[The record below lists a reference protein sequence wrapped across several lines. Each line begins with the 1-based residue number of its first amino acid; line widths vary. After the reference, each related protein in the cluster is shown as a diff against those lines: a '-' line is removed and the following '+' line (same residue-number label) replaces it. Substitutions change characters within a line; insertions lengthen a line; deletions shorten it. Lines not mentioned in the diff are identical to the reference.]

1 MPDGQWRFVQE
12 VAALSGVRDQAVLHA
27 FDAVPR
33 EDFLPPGPWTVEGI
47 DGSCFQSP
55 DADPSHVLHAVGVVL
70 SRAGE
75 MPLHCANPAAV
86 ARSLA
91 ATSIAPGD
99 RVLHIG
105 AGLGYYSAVIAELTG
120 PSGQVIAAEIDPN
133 LAAQAR
139 RNLAPWAWVSV
150 VGDALALPPQSY
162 DVIFS
167 SAGMASIPP
176 LWLELLP
183 AGARMTLPLTGGNG
197 AGFSFSFR
205 RKGGGGPISAK
216 MESLVRF
223 YPCLG
228 LRKPADVAA
237 LDLALGGGQAPFVSR
252 LRLDFHERD
261 QACWLHGDGWC
272 LSL

>member
-1 MPDGQWRFVQE
+1 M
-12 VAALSGVRDQAVLHA
+12 RDPRILRA
-27 FDAVPR
+27 FEAVPR
-33 EDFLPPGPWTVEGI
+33 EDFLPPGPWSIEGV
-47 DGSCFQSP
+47 DGGYFQSP
-55 DADPSHVLHAVGVVL
+55 DDDPGHVLHAVGVVL

-75 MPLHCANPAAV
+75 VPLHCANPAAV

-91 ATSIAPGD
+91 ATSIVEGD
-99 RVLHIG
+99 RILHVG
-105 AGLGYYSAVIAELTG
+105 AGLGYFSAIIAELAG
-120 PSGQVIAAEIDPN
+120 SSGQVVAAEIDPN

-139 RNLAPWAWVSV
+139 RNLAPWPQVSV
-150 VGDALALPPQSY
+150 VGDALTLPPQSY

-183 AGARMTLPLTGGNG
+183 AGARMNLPLTGSNG

-228 LRKPADVAA
+228 LRKAGDVAA
-237 LDLALGGGQAPFVSR
+237 LDLALAGGQAPFVTA
-252 LRLDFHERD
+252 LRLDSHD
-261 QACWLHGDGWC
+261 QGQACWLHGDGWC
-272 LSL
+272 LSR